1 MSGSWKISTIVPIP
15 KIDKA
20 KKPSEYRPINMLP
33 TIFEK
38 VLELILKKQLETYLE
53 NNDIITEHQAGFR
66 KKFSCEMAI
75 QIVIDEWKLIVSEK
89 K

>member
-1 MSGSWKISTIVPIP
+1 MSGSWKILTIVPIP

-33 TIFEK
+33 IFEK

-53 NNDIITEHQAGFR
+53 NNHN
-66 KKFSCEMAI
+66 
-75 QIVIDEWKLIVSEK
+75 
-89 K
+89 